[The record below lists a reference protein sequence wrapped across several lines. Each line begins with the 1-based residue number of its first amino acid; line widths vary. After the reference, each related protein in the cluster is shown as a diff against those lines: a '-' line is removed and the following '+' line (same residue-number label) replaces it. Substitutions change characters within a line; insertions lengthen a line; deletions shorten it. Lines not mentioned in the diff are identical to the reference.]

1 MISVLSRCMLPR
13 RAMASTSS
21 PSTYDGWTREELIA
35 RLTEFDNAQIRPKQ
49 RPPSPKPRIKKTFQ
63 FNAHLRRKIALKF
76 CYSGWEYGGLAFQN
90 QKTTL
95 PTVEGVLFDALVK
108 ARLIDPEGGLDGC
121 GWEKCGRTDRGV
133 SASGQV
139 ISLWVRS
146 AVGSEA
152 GVDDGAAK
160 VVSTSYSSGTAA
172 DPAND
177 SSKPVEGDGAIPGLE
192 FGFDEDDLKD
202 PPLNSSLSKP
212 MPNQKEKCEHDY
224 LLILNRLLPPT
235 IRILAWS
242 PVSNDFSAR
251 FSCTHRHYKYFFS
264 TNTAPGSILDIERMR
279 IAASYL
285 VGEHDFRNMCKL
297 DPAKQIT
304 MFKRK
309 VLTAKIDPI
318 LVDAEGNGQYVF
330 NLVGTAFLYHQVRH
344 IMAVLFMVGHGQED
358 PSVIT
363 SLMNVEEGL
372 ELGATEVVD
381 SKPEYQMADALPLL
395 LWDCGYP
402 EGELTWR
409 TTNGAPLLDGH
420 EGGRSEL
427 YQQIHS
433 IHSRSQVYTALN
445 NHFLL
450 AASHFH
456 LPKNALSSGP
466 SSTSQTAKLM
476 IPLGGGTYKRTGQ
489 DKYTPLLKRNR
500 LDHVDITNER
510 WRLGKGFR
518 RNERKKALDGEVS
531 VDDLD
536 GNE

>member
-1 MISVLSRCMLPR
+1 
-13 RAMASTSS
+13 MASPLS

-35 RLTEFDNAQIRPKQ
+35 RLQELDARPKK

-63 FNAHLRRKIALKF
+63 FNTYSRRKIALKF

-95 PTVEGVLFDALVK
+95 PTVEGVIFDALVK

-121 GWEKCGRTDRGV
+121 GWERCGRTDRGV
-133 SASGQV
+133 SAAGQV

-146 AVGSEA
+146 ALKSDAVVE
-152 GVDDGAAK
+152 DNAAK
-160 VVSTSYSSGTAA
+160 VASSTSRSPEMTA
-172 DPAND
+172 DLEND
-177 SSKPVEGDGAIPGLE
+177 SSPLNPVEGESTIQGLE

-202 PPLNSSLSKP
+202 VPLNSSLSKSTSI
-212 MPNQKEKCEHDY
+212 QKETFEHDY
-224 LLILNRLLPPT
+224 LLILNRILPQT

-251 FSCTHRHYKYFFS
+251 FSCKYRHYKYFFS
-264 TNTAPGSILDIERMR
+264 TNTAPGSALDVERMR
-279 IAASYL
+279 NAASNL
-285 VGEHDFRNMCKL
+285 VGEHDFRNLCKV
-297 DPAKQIT
+297 DPSKQIT

-309 VLTAKIDPI
+309 VLNAEIDPI
-318 LVDAEGNGQYVF
+318 SVDSEGNGNYVF

-372 ELGATEVVD
+372 EPGATEVVD
-381 SKPEYQMADALPLL
+381 CKPEYQMADALPLL

-402 EGELTWR
+402 EGDLDWR
-409 TTNGAPLLDGH
+409 TTNGATLSDGD

-427 YQQIHS
+427 FQQMHS
-433 IHSRSQVYTALN
+433 IHLRSQIYTALN

-450 AASHFH
+450 AASRLH
-456 LPKNALSSGP
+456 LPKGGATVPSTP
-466 SSTSQTAKLM
+466 SSSVAKLM
-476 IPLGGGTYKRTGQ
+476 IPLGGGMYKRTGQ
-489 DKYTPLLKRNR
+489 DKYIPLLRRNR

-518 RNERKKALDGEVS
+518 RNERQKFSEEEGIDGP
-531 VDDLD
+531 D